1 MKVVVTEFMDPSA
14 LKLFGAETQVVYD
27 PALADGREA
36 LFEQMTE
43 AEGLIVRNRT
53 LVDAE
58 LIGRAPRLRVVG
70 RLGVGLDNIDLAACE
85 ARGIAVR
92 PAAGANTQ
100 AVAEYVIWAMLTLL
114 RRGGA
119 DNTPMIAGGWPREA
133 SIGREAGGRT
143 LGLLGYGRIARTVAG
158 IADTLGMEV
167 IAHDPH
173 LLDCEAW
180 HPARP
185 VDLETLL
192 HKADVLSLHV
202 PLTRE
207 TCGIIGEN
215 ALGILRPGAIVV
227 NTARGGILDEAALA
241 AALRSGRLG
250 GAALDVFAQEPLSA
264 GAAQVFAEV
273 PNLILT
279 PHIAGVTREANIRVS
294 EMTVRHVMEE
304 LTHVR

>member
-1 MKVVVTEFMDPSA
+1 MKVVVTEFMELSA

-36 LFEQMTE
+36 LFDHMTE

-85 ARGIAVR
+85 ARGITVR

-114 RRGGA
+114 RRSGA
-119 DNTPMIAGGWPREA
+119 AHAAMIAGGWPREA
-133 SIGREAGGRT
+133 SIGQEAGGRT
-143 LGLLGYGRIARTVAG
+143 LGLLGYGTIARTVAG
-158 IADTLGMEV
+158 IAGTLGLEV

-173 LLDCEAW
+173 LPDGEAW
-180 HPARP
+180 HAARP
-185 VDLETLL
+185 VGLETLL
-192 HKADVLSLHV
+192 READVLSLHV
-202 PLTRE
+202 PLTQE
-207 TCGIIGEN
+207 TRGIIGKK
-215 ALGILRPGAIVV
+215 ALGILRPGAIVI

-241 AALRSGRLG
+241 AALHSGRLG

-264 GAAQVFAEV
+264 AAAQVFAEA

-279 PHIAGVTREANIRVS
+279 PHIAGVTQEANTRVS